1 MLGVCKIMLARS
13 LRAKA
18 CPCKDMDFC
27 YFLSKLTYYMLAFA
41 RYSGP
46 RNDIDMYVIWRHG
59 LLWNRHYD
67 GCTVLLFV
75 ALRHWLNERSTRTFS
90 ALPRRMLVV
99 CAVNSSEIVFVAS
112 MWQAALARYQ
122 QYLCSIVSSNSC
134 YNQGHRGR
142 WSTVG
147 PTFVRMLR
155 GIFFMH
161 KGDSLQHICKNWTL
175 WKCRGRSCLLSE
187 SAEKTNN
194 RMEHSP
200 EPATELWHPQTSVW
214 WWGMPNEARY
224 SLPRP
229 HPRFC
234 LHWAPFG
241 LATRCRPKPYKYS
254 KGTGIVCPR
263 GLTSLT
269 VYLIGNLW
277 VLKGW
282 S

>member
-1 MLGVCKIMLARS
+1 
-13 LRAKA
+13 
-18 CPCKDMDFC
+18 
-27 YFLSKLTYYMLAFA
+27 
-41 RYSGP
+41 
-46 RNDIDMYVIWRHG
+46 
-59 LLWNRHYD
+59 
-67 GCTVLLFV
+67 
-75 ALRHWLNERSTRTFS
+75 
-90 ALPRRMLVV
+90 
-99 CAVNSSEIVFVAS
+99 

-122 QYLCSIVSSNSC
+122 QYLCSIVSPNSC
-134 YNQGHRGR
+134 YNQGHSGR
-142 WSTVG
+142 WSTV
-147 PTFVRMLR
+147 
-155 GIFFMH
+155 
-161 KGDSLQHICKNWTL
+161 CKNSQGDIFRAQGRFITAHL
-175 WKCRGRSCLLSE
+175 QKLNVMKCRGRSCLLSE

-194 RMEHSP
+194 RLEHSP

-214 WWGMPNEARY
+214 WWGMPSEARY
-224 SLPRP
+224 SLPRS

>member
-122 QYLCSIVSSNSC
+122 QYLWSIVSSNSC

-147 PTFVRMLR
+147 PTFVRILR

-175 WKCRGRSCLLSE
+175 WNVVADRAYYQNLRRKPIIGWSIAPNPLQSYGTPRPLFGDGGCPVRLATPSQDPIHGSVC
-187 SAEKTNN
+187 
-194 RMEHSP
+194 
-200 EPATELWHPQTSVW
+200 TELHLALQPDVDQNPT
-214 WWGMPNEARY
+214 NIQR
-224 SLPRP
+224 
-229 HPRFC
+229 
-234 LHWAPFG
+234 G
-241 LATRCRPKPYKYS
+241 LA
-254 KGTGIVCPR
+254 
-263 GLTSLT
+263 
-269 VYLIGNLW
+269 
-277 VLKGW
+277 
-282 S
+282 